1 MFLNNLSLSSL
12 SKALSNSQLTNT
24 SLFKSHIMFR
34 KLMSLKRMI
43 FQCKTPTQAKRENI
57 TVPAWQPGQGT
68 DMRKPTSFET
78 KATMKICLDEIHSNL
93 DKLYLK
99 HMTNQD

>member
-12 SKALSNSQLTNT
+12 SKAQLSLSNSQLTNT

-78 KATMKICLDEIHSNL
+78 KATMKICLDEIRE
-93 DKLYLK
+93 KMK
-99 HMTNQD
+99 I